1 MASIAGSTRPS
12 IQAPL
17 LTTTPLQRSLNHTVN
32 PNPNPRYQQWERP
45 FVSVATTASD
55 NQWEPHSLINDLRAC
70 VEASTVTLEIES

>member
-17 LTTTPLQRSLNHTVN
+17 LTTTPLQCPCTVN

-45 FVSVATTASD
+45 FVSVATTASN
-55 NQWEPHSLINDLRAC
+55 NQWEPHSLITDLRAC
-70 VEASTVTLEIES
+70 VEASTMTLEIES